1 MRRCWP
7 TREIFQS
14 MDKSDADIVD
24 RSWRPGWGRPAAAP
38 RRPRRHMAPV
48 SKEFDLSEPE
58 GLVGELDRL
67 GPDPIINPAA
77 IPP

>member
-1 MRRCWP
+1 
-7 TREIFQS
+7 
-14 MDKSDADIVD
+14 
-24 RSWRPGWGRPAAAP
+24 
-38 RRPRRHMAPV
+38 MAPV

-67 GPDPIINPAA
+67 GPDPINNPAA